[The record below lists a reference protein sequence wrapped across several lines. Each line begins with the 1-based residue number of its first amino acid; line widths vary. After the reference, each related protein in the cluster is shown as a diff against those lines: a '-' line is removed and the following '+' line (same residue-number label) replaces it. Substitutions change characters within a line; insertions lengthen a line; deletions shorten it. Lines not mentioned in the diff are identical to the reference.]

1 MGIAAGNPIAAP
13 VQPLPFLGDYNVM
26 IQEVYSFTAT
36 VEQLA
41 PVQPAYNGDGVA
53 LSFSG
58 AFDSVIGDG

>member
-1 MGIAAGNPIAAP
+1 MGIAAGNPLAAP

-53 LSFSG
+53 LSF
-58 AFDSVIGDG
+58 